1 MKTLLLKGIWFATLP
16 LMPLVFPQAL
26 YVKRTTLRLPEA
38 QGPRTF
44 SAPNKAKLSLLH
56 VGESTVA
63 GVGVDEIQQGFTH
76 HLAQSLAQHKSISP
90 EELAYHVLGEN
101 GIRLNALNDN
111 IQSLPAGFDVAV
123 VTMGVNDCSKFTSI
137 KKWRADL
144 HHCIKSLK
152 QKTNG
157 PIFFTQVPP
166 MADFPALPF
175 PIKNIL
181 GLRATLLDKELQSVC
196 QLYEQ
201 VSHLNIDV
209 PLEENM
215 MARDGYHPS
224 GKGYEAW
231 AQLVAPSIIEKL
243 NS

>member
-1 MKTLLLKGIWFATLP
+1 MKTFLLKSIWLASLP

-38 QGPRTF
+38 QGPRCF
-44 SAPNKAKLSLLH
+44 NEPKNAKLSLLH

-76 HLAQSLAQHKSISP
+76 HLAQSLANHTNIESSQ
-90 EELAYHVLGEN
+90 LAYHVCGEN
-101 GIRLNALNDN
+101 GIRLDALNSN
-111 IQSLPAGFDVAV
+111 ISELPTGFDVAV
-123 VTMGVNDCSKFTSI
+123 VTMGVNDCSKFTGL
-137 KKWRADL
+137 KKWRNNI
-144 HHCIKSLK
+144 HTCIKSLK
-152 QKTNG
+152 EKTHG

-181 GLRATLLDKELQSVC
+181 GLRATLLDKELQKIC
-196 QLYEQ
+196 LNYDQ
-201 VSHLNIDV
+201 VHHLNVDV
-209 PLEENM
+209 PLEDNM

-224 GKGYEAW
+224 AKGYEAW
-231 AQLVAPSIIEKL
+231 AQLIAPSILEKL
-243 NS
+243 